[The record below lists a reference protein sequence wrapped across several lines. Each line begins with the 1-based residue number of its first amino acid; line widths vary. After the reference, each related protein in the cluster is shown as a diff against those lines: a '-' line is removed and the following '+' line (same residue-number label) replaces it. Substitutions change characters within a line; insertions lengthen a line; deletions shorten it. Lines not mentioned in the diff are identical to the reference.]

1 MKKTILLSLMLGV
14 LPWIAMAQEPGDDIY
29 FVPKKQK
36 KIEKVD
42 SIAKRT
48 TDSKLSSTDNKGVS
62 TVIVRD
68 YTGHV
73 RDIDEYNRRE
83 FSAEKNDFSVE
94 NDTLYIDERA
104 DSDLPGHWVNEFNGS
119 QEDYEYAVRL
129 IRFRDPA
136 YAIPVSS
143 PLYWDLVY
151 GIGPFPSWDWNIY
164 DDGMYAYVFPSYT
177 NSLWWDWRY
186 DPWWRWNRWY
196 WNDPFYY
203 GWGCYWGASHWGW
216 HYGHYYHPHYYHPW
230 YGGGHV
236 SYRPAPRD
244 NGFRREDWRGAANRV
259 VGTTG
264 NRSDWKGSASR
275 NNGTGVTSGTSLNR
289 QSFGGVRTS
298 KNPTRVVRPSDN
310 SQSSSVRNTYSRNLR
325 NQFKVNN
332 SGTSTTRNSSSYI
345 RPSSRPH
352 SLEYNRPSSTRVNT
366 NTRPSRS
373 ENTQRVERSSFD
385 RSSFNSGS
393 GGSVRRSVGTGGGG
407 SSRGRR

>member
-14 LPWIAMAQEPGDDIY
+14 LPWMAMAQDPGDDIY

-36 KIEKVD
+36 KTEKVD
-42 SIAKRT
+42 TVAKGT

-62 TVIVRD
+62 TVVVRD
-68 YTGHV
+68 YTGRV

-83 FSAEKNDFSVE
+83 FSAGKNEFSVK

-119 QEDYEYAVRL
+119 QADYEYAVRL

-143 PLYWDLVY
+143 PLYGDLVY

-186 DPWWRWNRWY
+186 DPWWRYNHWY
-196 WNDPFYY
+196 WDDPFYY

-275 NNGTGVTSGTSLNR
+275 NNGTGVTTGTSLNR
-289 QSFGGVRTS
+289 QSFGGIRTS
-298 KNPTRVVRPSDN
+298 GNPTRVVRPSNN

-325 NQFKVNN
+325 NQFRVNN

-407 SSRGRR
+407 NSRGRR

>member
-14 LPWIAMAQEPGDDIY
+14 LPWIAMAQDPGDDIY

-42 SIAKRT
+42 SIAKGT

-68 YTGHV
+68 YTGRV

-177 NSLWWDWRY
+177 NTLWWNWRY

-275 NNGTGVTSGTSLNR
+275 NNGTGVTTGTSLNR

-407 SSRGRR
+407 NSRGRR